1 MEPQRELCLY
11 IFCNPVFRA
20 FLEAA
25 GFKWSLRNQDWETN
39 IKLMASQIKERG
51 SSLMTTADVKT
62 NPLYYWHS
70 RIISEYLDGNLDKDN
85 RVRVYLPPRQTI
97 IATALLFCLPI
108 IIMGAFLLLG
118 QLKVLGEM
126 LSAILAVLGLLL
138 SYIILFVINRH
149 SKDHNLPTIVEVY
162 ES

>member
-1 MEPQRELCLY
+1 MVLICDFLY
-11 IFCNPVFRA
+11 NKINMYLDAEVIKTNSDGTVLLKADCNKSCSTCKGTIFC
-20 FLEAA
+20 
-25 GFKWSLRNQDWETN
+25 KQKD
-39 IKLMASQIKERG
+39 
-51 SSLMTTADVKT
+51 TTFSAK
-62 NPLYYWHS
+62 YS
-70 RIISEYLDGNLDKDN
+70 GGNLNKDN

-149 SKDHNLPTIVEVY
+149 SKDRNLPTIVEVY